1 MRATRTWVAVALTGR
16 LLLRNRV
23 AMALLVILP
32 LLFYALIAITTGKQ
46 PTPFILS
53 AVSETTRVVVPR
65 DHEGLVFMGLAAVG
79 FVSAFL
85 GFHLIA
91 RQEEASRR
99 LVLCGY
105 RPWQLVLARLAAL
118 LIAVVA
124 VSVISCVMLRGFFA
138 PAHLLGTFVGLVL
151 VGLVYG
157 CYGLLAGALFPRELE
172 GILSIVLLTNVDLA
186 WLQNPV
192 YYTEAQNRAV
202 IRALPGYWPAQAG
215 MIASF
220 SDHSISRAAVMSL
233 LYAAALLVVAVSL
246 FWRRMHLHTAT
257 DARGDAGA
265 APAPAPESLLP
276 RGSPP

>member
-1 MRATRTWVAVALTGR
+1 MARTSVAVELTAR

-23 AMALLVILP
+23 AMALMVILP
-32 LLFYALIAITTGKQ
+32 LLFFALIAITTGTQ
-46 PTPFILS
+46 PTPFTLS

-91 RQEEASRR
+91 RQGEASRR

-105 RPWQLVLARLAAL
+105 RPWQIVVSRLAVLA
-118 LIAVVA
+118 IAIVA
-124 VSVISCVMLRGFFA
+124 VSALSGAMLRAFFA
-138 PAHLLGTFVGLVL
+138 PSHLVATGVGFVA

-192 YYTEAQNRAV
+192 YYTEAQHRAV

-215 MIASF
+215 MIGAF
-220 SDHSISRAAVMSL
+220 SDHSIWRAAGMSL
-233 LYAAALLVVAVSL
+233 VYAGALLAIAVSL
-246 FWRRMHLHTAT
+246 FWRRMHLHAVTYT
-257 DARGDAGA
+257 SAGA
-265 APAPAPESLLP
+265 EIEIDSAANSLVSGRGESLQ
-276 RGSPP
+276 